1 MTVADSIEEA
11 ERKDRRIFIL
21 VEGVNIY
28 ATVLDTDQLSVIR
41 GGSFLL
47 KRAIEEIAL
56 TFDRRLNP
64 LSTGASSGLFSVTD
78 TGAVDGPLL
87 VDEIRRHLQKHPQFR
102 HFCFMVEWWE
112 ADSVQ
117 LAKEVLLAKVR
128 FRQLRS
134 ITAAP
139 DPDEPQSA
147 GPCQLEGVRMLAATG
162 VMRKVGGQ
170 DKAVSES
177 ICQRL
182 KFGREQR
189 GSYYEN
195 ELKAHA
201 GEMDDWRWLDSY
213 RFTKDI
219 EALAK
224 SRVFTRLTD
233 KIAVVYLDGNG
244 FGGIQRTLIRQ
255 AGRVLAKEIEA
266 QKNFDKEIKRYRA
279 RFLGDLLKRLRDSEE
294 DSLFFPNAKVI
305 LKSEKA
311 GIEDEKGP
319 AFRLETLLWGGDEML
334 FVVPAWLGVDL
345 LQLFYQISADWKIKR
360 QPLTHAGGVVF
371 CNAKTPIR
379 IVRRLAQELAERV
392 KASPDGRAANRFD
405 YLVLESIDY
414 PAETSLADFFS
425 IRYGAIAKYRQP
437 LRPSPGW
444 TDHLKA
450 SLTEAVQKDTLPRR
464 PIYRMAEALTRGS
477 LAESFYDPGAKGV
490 GWTHLSAEGNPPEG
504 MSAFERMERRML
516 DTADNRKQLLEKI
529 IPVIFNLFGSDRD
542 DQRSRAW
549 AWLHLVE
556 LWDYLIPL
564 PEEAPE

>member
-1 MTVADSIEEA
+1 M
-11 ERKDRRIFIL
+11 
-21 VEGVNIY
+21 EGVNIY

-47 KRAIEEIAL
+47 KRAIDKIAL
-56 TFDRRLNP
+56 TFRRWLDP
-64 LSTGASSGLFSVTD
+64 LSTGASTGLFSATES
-78 TGAVDGPLL
+78 GAEGPAL
-87 VDEIRRHLQKHPQFR
+87 VDKISRYLQRHPQFR
-102 HFCFMVEWWE
+102 HFCFMVEWCE
-112 ADSVQ
+112 ADSLQ
-117 LAKEVLLAKVR
+117 LAKEILLAKAR

-139 DPDEPQSA
+139 DPVDPQSA
-147 GPCQLEGVRMLAATG
+147 GPCQLEGARMIAATPAE
-162 VMRKVGGQ
+162 RRVGGQ
-170 DKAVSES
+170 DKVVSES
-177 ICQRL
+177 VCQRL
-182 KFGREQR
+182 DFGRKRR
-189 GSYYEN
+189 GSYYTK

-201 GEMDDWRWLDSY
+201 PEKGDWSWLDDY
-213 RFTKDI
+213 GFTDDI
-219 EALAK
+219 ETLA
-224 SRVFTRLTD
+224 RNEVFSRLTN

-266 QKNFDKEIKRYRA
+266 QKIFDKEIKRYRA

-345 LQLFYQISADWKIKR
+345 LQLFYQISADWHIRKIKGQR
-360 QPLTHAGGVVF
+360 LTHAGGVVF

-379 IVRRLAQELAERV
+379 IVQRLAKELAERV